1 MSLEDLRKQID
12 ETDGEIVR
20 LIARR
25 LRLAEEIGH
34 EKTVRHLPVTDQA
47 REGVVLNNVRDI
59 ARSERISEAGIAEL
73 YQRII
78 HLAKSVEGLV
88 VAYQG
93 EPGAYSE
100 EAAFRFFGP
109 GIKVKPCESLDDVFQ
124 AVSEG
129 EAQQGIVPIEN
140 SLEGS
145 ISRVYD
151 LLLDSS
157 LKVCGETELRVIHCL
172 ISSPDTSLAE
182 VKKAYSHPQ
191 ALGQSQR
198 FLRHLG
204 CQLISTYDTAG
215 SVKMIKEMGIKDGA
229 AVASARAAEIYSM
242 KILARGIEDN
252 PSNFTRFF
260 ILSEKESPPS
270 GNDKTSIVFSVKHQ
284 PGALHSVLAEL
295 ACRNINLTKI
305 ESRPNRKRPG
315 NTTSTSTSKV
325 ITTTQS
331 ARKLSPPCRGT
342 LSSSKCSVLIPG
354 PVERIERQ

>member
-12 ETDGEIVR
+12 KTDDEIVKI
-20 LIARR
+20 IARR
-25 LRLAEEIGH
+25 LRLAEEIGR
-34 EKTVRHLPVTDQA
+34 EKTAKRLPVTDSA
-47 REGVVLNNVRDI
+47 RERVVLDNVRDI
-59 ARSERISEAGIAEL
+59 ARSEKISEVGIEEL
-73 YQRII
+73 YRKII

-124 AVSEG
+124 AVNEG

-151 LLLDSS
+151 LLLDSN
-157 LKVCGETELRVIHCL
+157 LKVSGETELRVVHCL
-172 ISSPDTSLAE
+172 ITSPDVSLAE

-204 CQLISTYDTAG
+204 CRLISTYDTAG
-215 SVKMIKEMGIKDGA
+215 SVKMIKETGIKDGA
-229 AVASARAAEIYSM
+229 AVASARAAEIYNM

-260 ILSEKESPPS
+260 ILSEKGSPPS
-270 GNDKTSIVFSVKHQ
+270 GNDKTSIVFSVKHE
-284 PGALHSVLAEL
+284 PGALYRVLAEL
-295 ACRNINLTKI
+295 ARRNISLTKI
-305 ESRPNRKRPG
+305 ESRPNRKKAWEYNFYLDIEGHHLDMICREALSAMER
-315 NTTSTSTSKV
+315 NSLFVKV
-325 ITTTQS
+325 LGS
-331 ARKLSPPCRGT
+331 YPRAS
-342 LSSSKCSVLIPG
+342 
-354 PVERIERQ
+354 